1 MLLSHLF
8 RLSMKITTSS
18 QEVIEREQQSMFQVY
33 RRLPI
38 AVEYASGCRIT
49 SVDGDTYLDFLSG
62 IAVSALGYGH
72 PRLIDAIT
80 RQAKAFMHLSNVF
93 YQEPQVELAEL
104 LVQHTGYARVFF
116 SNSGAEAMEGAIKLA
131 RRWGNARGKTE
142 ILAFS
147 GGFHGRTYGAL
158 SIMAKP
164 LYKDG
169 MEPFLPQTAILPFN
183 NSEALR
189 NAVTKQTCA
198 VVLEFLQGEGG
209 IVFADPDFVNTMLEL
224 QEEFG
229 FLIIADEVQAGA
241 GRTGKFFGFDH
252 FLVKPDIVTMAKG
265 IGGGLPLGAILAAQH
280 LENVWDKGMHGT
292 TFGGNPVACA
302 AGIVVM
308 RELYGGVMRNAHE
321 VGCYLRENLS
331 VLQQQ
336 FPQIIEEVRGCGLM
350 AGVKLSSPAA
360 PYVEALMKRF
370 VIANATADTVIRLL
384 PPLIATRK
392 DVDEFTAA
400 MQDCLKG

>member
-1 MLLSHLF
+1 MN
-8 RLSMKITTSS
+8 IATSS
-18 QEVIEREQQSMFQVY
+18 QSLIEREQDSMFQVY

-38 AVEYASGCRIT
+38 AVQYASGCRIT
-49 SVDGDTYLDFLSG
+49 SVEGDSYLDFLSG
-62 IAVSALGYGH
+62 IAVNALGYGH
-72 PRLIDAIT
+72 PRLLDAIT
-80 RQAKAFMHLSNVF
+80 RQAQSYMHLSNVF
-93 YQEPQVELAEL
+93 YQEPQIELAEL
-104 LVQHTGYARVFF
+104 LLKHTGYRRVFF
-116 SNSGAEAMEGAIKLA
+116 SNSGAEAMEGALKLA
-131 RRWGNARGKTE
+131 RRWGNSRGKTE
-142 ILAFS
+142 IIAFT

-158 SIMAKP
+158 SIMKKP

-169 MEPFLPQTAILPFN
+169 MEPFLPNTHILPFN
-183 NSEALR
+183 DAEALR
-189 NAVTKQTCA
+189 GAVNGSTCA

-209 IVFADPDFVNTMLEL
+209 IVFAESEFVNTMLEL
-224 QEEFG
+224 QERWD

-252 FLVKPDIVTMAKG
+252 YLVKPDIVTMAKG
-265 IGGGLPLGAILAAQH
+265 IGGGLPLGAILADER

-321 VGCYLRENLS
+321 VGCYLRQNLQI
-331 VLQQQ
+331 LRQN
-336 FPQIIEEVRGCGLM
+336 FPDIIREVRGCGLM
-350 AGVKLSSPAA
+350 AGLALTEPAA
-360 PYVEALMKRF
+360 LFVQELLKRR

-384 PPLIATRK
+384 PPLIASRK

-400 MQDCLKG
+400 MQDCLRARAEAA

>member
-1 MLLSHLF
+1 MN
-8 RLSMKITTSS
+8 IATSS
-18 QEVIEREQQSMFQVY
+18 QSVIEREKQSMFQVY

-38 AVEYASGCRIT
+38 AARYASGCRIT
-49 SVDGDTYLDFLSG
+49 SVEGDSYLDFLSG
-62 IAVSALGYGH
+62 IAVNALGYGH
-72 PRLIDAIT
+72 PRLLDAVT
-80 RQAKAFMHLSNVF
+80 RQAQAFMHLSNVF

-116 SNSGAEAMEGAIKLA
+116 SNSGAEAMEGALKLA
-131 RRWGNARGKTE
+131 RKWGNARSKTE
-142 ILAFS
+142 IVAFS

-169 MEPFLPQTAILPFN
+169 MEPFLPNTHILPFN
-183 NSEALR
+183 DSAALR
-189 NAVTKQTCA
+189 KAVTRQTCA

-224 QEEFG
+224 QEQYD
-229 FLIIADEVQAGA
+229 FLIIADEVQAGT

-252 FLVKPDIVTMAKG
+252 FLVKPDIVTLAKG

-280 LENVWDKGMHGT
+280 LESVWDKGMHGT

-308 RELYGGVMRNAHE
+308 KELYGGVMRNAHE
-321 VGCYLRENLS
+321 VGCYLRENLT
-331 VLQQQ
+331 VLQQN
-336 FPQIIEEVRGCGLM
+336 FPTIIEEVRGCGLM
-350 AGVKLSSPAA
+350 MGLKLNVPAA
-360 PYVEALMKRF
+360 PFVEALLKRH

-392 DVDEFTAA
+392 DIDEFMVA
-400 MQDCLKG
+400 MQDCLKAHLE